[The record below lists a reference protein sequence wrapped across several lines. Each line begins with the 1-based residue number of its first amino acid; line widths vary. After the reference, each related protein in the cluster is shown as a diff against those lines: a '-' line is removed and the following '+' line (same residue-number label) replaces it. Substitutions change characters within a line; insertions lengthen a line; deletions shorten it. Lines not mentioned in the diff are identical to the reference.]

1 MQDGVNRVAPLCT
14 WTRPRCR
21 ISSKLSRRLRELL
34 TVCEDAILP
43 AMISLTILTMCQ
55 TEEVRL
61 SASVTANGRRYPGE
75 TSTSAELIALADEFR
90 RAADAVV
97 LTCTRGSMISTAPFR
112 LLCIHAI
119 ELYLNAFL
127 RDAGQPAPAIR
138 GLQHNLAARL
148 ELTDRYGLVLRQ
160 KTRGHLA
167 AVSENREYLISRYE
181 PDAAKL
187 SQLNRL
193 QATLAEVREKVLKKL
208 SEPKP
213 KNSARALTSVG
224 VAASELRT

>member
-1 MQDGVNRVAPLCT
+1 M
-14 WTRPRCR
+14 
-21 ISSKLSRRLRELL
+21 
-34 TVCEDAILP
+34 
-43 AMISLTILTMCQ
+43 
-55 TEEVRL
+55 
-61 SASVTANGRRYPGE
+61 SASATTKDGIYPGE
-75 TSTSAELIALADEFR
+75 TSTSGELIALADEFR
-90 RAADAVV
+90 RAADAVI
-97 LTCTRGSMISTAPFR
+97 LTRTPGSAISTAPFR

-148 ELTDRYGLVLRQ
+148 QLTDRYGLVLRQ

-167 AVSENREYLISRYE
+167 AVSENREYLVSRYA
-181 PDAAKL
+181 PDAANL

-213 KNSARALTSVG
+213 KTSARAPKPVG
-224 VAASELRT
+224 IAALELRA

>member
-1 MQDGVNRVAPLCT
+1 M
-14 WTRPRCR
+14 
-21 ISSKLSRRLRELL
+21 
-34 TVCEDAILP
+34 
-43 AMISLTILTMCQ
+43 
-55 TEEVRL
+55 
-61 SASVTANGRRYPGE
+61 
-75 TSTSAELIALADEFR
+75 
-90 RAADAVV
+90 
-97 LTCTRGSMISTAPFR
+97 
-112 LLCIHAI
+112 LCIHAI

-167 AVSENREYLISRYE
+167 AISENREYLISRYQ
-181 PDAAKL
+181 PKAAKL

-193 QATLAEVREKVLKKL
+193 QATLLEVREKVLKKL

-213 KNSARALTSVG
+213 KISPQALTLTGAAG
-224 VAASELRT
+224 VTLQA

>member
-1 MQDGVNRVAPLCT
+1 MSTSAT
-14 WTRPRCR
+14 
-21 ISSKLSRRLRELL
+21 
-34 TVCEDAILP
+34 
-43 AMISLTILTMCQ
+43 
-55 TEEVRL
+55 TEERV
-61 SASVTANGRRYPGE
+61 YPGE
-75 TSTSAELIALADEFR
+75 TSTPAELIALADEFR
-90 RAADAVV
+90 RATEAVV
-97 LTCTRGSMISTAPFR
+97 STHKAGNTISTAPFR

-167 AVSENREYLISRYE
+167 AISENREYLISRYQ
-181 PDAAKL
+181 PKAAKL

-193 QATLAEVREKVLKKL
+193 QATLLEVRKKVLKKL

-213 KNSARALTSVG
+213 KISPQALTLTGSAV
-224 VAASELRT
+224 VALRA